1 MSVSSLFRYLNIKV
15 SVVHEQTLIN
25 YVRLSSETDK
35 SNFSYQILN
44 HRLFIERWACSYRPQ
59 ALRRTKRSSGDLHN
73 KAWVLLIKSQSS
85 TASNSFSLHCLK
97 WKWVFPVV
105 LAVVF
110 YFIFCSV
117 PGLLHA
123 SLCPILAV
131 TFWKTLV
138 IDAFHFHD
146 QRDPYH
152 ELMDESSWR
161 NIYIYPLP
169 DQIFSSTQIQ
179 SRIQIPALQL
189 VLSNPQQWMIYE
201 KTKGEDFYRK
211 FTCWSMLLLNSCCCH
226 MRLYHISKEF
236 LQHFI
241 FGWVLMAL

>member
-97 WKWVFPVV
+97 WKWVFTVV

-161 NIYIYPLP
+161 NIYISTAWSNIQLNT
-169 DQIFSSTQIQ
+169 DSEQNTDSSSSACPVKPSTVND
-179 SRIQIPALQL
+179 L
-189 VLSNPQQWMIYE
+189 WE
-201 KTKGEDFYRK
+201 DKGWR
-211 FTCWSMLLLNSCCCH
+211 
-226 MRLYHISKEF
+226 F
-236 LQHFI
+236 L
-241 FGWVLMAL
+241 